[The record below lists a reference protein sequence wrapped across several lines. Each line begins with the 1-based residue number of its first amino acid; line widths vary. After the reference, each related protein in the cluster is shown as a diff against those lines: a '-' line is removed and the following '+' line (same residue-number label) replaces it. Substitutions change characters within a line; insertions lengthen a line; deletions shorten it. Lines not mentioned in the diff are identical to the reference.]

1 MISAPDRRN
10 AVELIEEARA
20 GGARLEPACE
30 TLGIT
35 ARTYQRW
42 TCGGEVGCDGRPDA
56 VRPEPGNRLSVTER
70 ERILAVCHKPEYAS
84 LPPGQIVPSLADQ
97 GVYIASESTFYR
109 VLHAADEQHHRGRSN
124 KPRHSSPPKGYCAT
138 RPNQIWTWDI
148 TYLPTLVRGLFF
160 YLYMILDVFSRKIV
174 GWEVHHSENSFNAAV
189 LVEKTVWAEGCI
201 LNPPVLHAD
210 NGSAQKGFTLRAK
223 LEALGISASYSRPRV
238 SNDNPF
244 SESLFRTVKYRP
256 QYPAGG
262 FDLIEV
268 ARDWVKRFVY
278 WYNHEHRHSAIRFV
292 TPAQRHT
299 GEDLK
304 ILDARR
310 RVYEQAKA
318 GSPERWTGNTR
329 NWNYIAE
336 VWLNPPADTSAEGQK
351 SRQVA

>member
-20 GGARLEPACE
+20 GGARLEPACK

-42 TCGGEVGCDGRPDA
+42 TCGGEVDFDGRPGA
-56 VRPEPGNRLSVTER
+56 VRPEPINKLSATER
-70 ERILAVCHKPEYAS
+70 ARVLAVCHKPEYAS

-97 GVYIASESTFYR
+97 GLYIASESTFYR
-109 VLHAADEQHHRGRSN
+109 VLHDVDEQHHRGRSS
-124 KPRHSSPPKGYCAT
+124 KPRRKSPPKGYCAT
-138 RPNQIWTWDI
+138 GPNQVWTWDI
-148 TYLPTLVRGLFF
+148 TYLPTLIRGLFF

-189 LVEKTVWAEGCI
+189 LIEKTVWSEGCI

-244 SESLFRTVKYRP
+244 SEALFRTVKYRP
-256 QYPAGG
+256 EYPTGG
-262 FDLIEV
+262 FDLIEA
-268 ARDWVKRFVY
+268 ARTWVKRFVF

-292 TPAQRHT
+292 TPVKRHS
-299 GEDLK
+299 GEDLQ
-304 ILDARR
+304 ILEARR
-310 RVYEQAKA
+310 RVYELAKA
-318 GSPERWTGNTR
+318 GSPERWSGNTR

-351 SRQVA
+351 SRSVA